1 MRNFNS
7 MLNNPYPQQQSGQLV
22 LAIKEQEINVVPEG
36 KVDIHIGVINQTN
49 AEDYVDL
56 SVKGIPSEWVTI
68 DTPVVRV
75 GPGEAK
81 QAIITI
87 QPPPLSQSRVGRY
100 PLDVQAISHNNPG
113 RTVVARSYLTVAGFQ
128 SAGRIEILL
137 ASIHFSVVPGSS
149 ITIPLLLRNNGLRE
163 DTFQLNIEGIPAN
176 WVSTNAVFT
185 RLEPS
190 QSKEIDFT
198 IRMPRS
204 AEAGVGRT
212 PFKIVFISQ
221 DFPDQKTEVDC
232 ILTVAAFSKFSAFLQ
247 PRTLSADQF
256 GQLIINNEGNT
267 ADTYSIDF
275 VNPSNLLIF
284 EKEVPIRRETSANA
298 QKVEMG
304 YVEIPQREKIQIDAG
319 MQGIYPF
326 RSRLRS
332 RPLFGNE
339 QNYPFTV
346 KVRSTENMA
355 AELPAETSDKG
366 YAPPWSIVAALVGA
380 AVLCLLLLIPL
391 NNMQA
396 AARATQTAAF
406 LQTQTVFNQT
416 QVVLAGGEDTD
427 GDGLINS
434 DEIKLGTDPLKP
446 DTDADGISDG
456 DEINT
461 TKTNPLVIDTDQD
474 GLKDGDE
481 VQLVKTDALNPD
493 TDGDL
498 LKDGE
503 EVTRR
508 TDPLN
513 SDTDKDGLTDGIEV
527 KMGSDPLQMDTDRDG
542 LMDGQENQTCPR
554 PLVPDSDSD
563 GILDGK
569 DLDPCNPTNPSLTAT
584 ALASAPTATVPPTMA
599 IPTSFV
605 TATPFPTTIVVVPPT
620 SIIVTATP
628 IVVPTNTPVVVPTN
642 TVVVPPTS
650 TSAPLVTSTP
660 VFPPIQGVMLFE
672 SNREGNSQIYAMN
685 LTNQSLSRLTNNT
698 AINIQPALA
707 PDGIRVAYVSN
718 QNGNNEIYL
727 TGLDRRPATNLTNNP
742 GDDQQPT
749 WSPDGNWI
757 AFTSNRDGNQ
767 EIYVMRSDGSE
778 VRNLT
783 SNSASDFA
791 PSWFSVPKFL
801 GLGSDDWIAFTSNR
815 DGNQEIYRVKP
826 DGTGLTNLTKNPSND
841 YAPSGFANGNKLAFV
856 TDRDGNAEIYTM
868 SADGG
873 SPTNVTN
880 NFAQD
885 LDPAFDSK
893 GQWITFSSDRDGNMD
908 VYAVNLSDGKTYDLT
923 RNPGQDGHPDW

>member
-1 MRNFNS
+1 MV
-7 MLNNPYPQQQSGQLV
+7 NNPYPQQQSGQLI

-49 AEDYVDL
+49 TEDYIAL

-68 DTPVVRV
+68 DTPVV
-75 GPGEAK
+75 GLAPGEAK

-100 PLDVQAISHNNPG
+100 PFDVQAISQSNPKNSA
-113 RTVVARSYLTVAGFQ
+113 VARSFLIVAGYQ
-128 SAGRIEILL
+128 SGGRIEILL

-176 WVSTNAVFT
+176 WISTNAVFT

-198 IRMPRS
+198 IRVPRS
-204 AEAGVGRT
+204 ADAGVGRA

-221 DFPDQKTEVDC
+221 DFPDQKSEVDC

-247 PRTLSADQF
+247 PRTMNADQF

-267 ADTYSIDF
+267 LDTYSIDF

-284 EKEVPIRRETSANA
+284 EKQVPLSRKGTSSNA
-298 QKVEMG
+298 QRVETG
-304 YVEIPQREKIQIDAG
+304 YVEIPQKEKIQIDAG

-332 RPLFGNE
+332 RPLIGNE
-339 QNYPFTV
+339 QTYPFTV
-346 KVRSTENMA
+346 KVLSTGNIA
-355 AELPAETSDKG
+355 AELPAETNDKG
-366 YAPPWSIVAALVGA
+366 YAPPWTIAALLIGA

-391 NNMQA
+391 SNMQA
-396 AARATQTAAF
+396 AASATQTASV
-406 LQTQTVFNQT
+406 LQTQTTFNQT
-416 QVVLAGGEDTD
+416 QVVVAGGDDTD
-427 GDGLINS
+427 GDGLSNA

-446 DTDADGISDG
+446 DTDGDGLSDG
-456 DEINT
+456 QEFNT
-461 TKTNPLVIDTDQD
+461 YKTNPLVADTDQD
-474 GLKDGDE
+474 GLSDGDE
-481 VQLVKTDALNPD
+481 VLKYKTDPLNPD

-498 LKDGE
+498 VKDGDE
-503 EVTRR
+503 IARR
-508 TDPLN
+508 LDPLN
-513 SDTDKDGLTDGIEV
+513 
-527 KMGSDPLQMDTDRDG
+527 PDTDRDG
-542 LMDGQENQTCPR
+542 LSDGMEIKMGTDPLNPDTDHDGLLDGQENQTCPR
-554 PLVPDSDSD
+554 PLVPDSDGD

-584 ALASAPTATVPPTMA
+584 ALAGAPTQTTLPVV
-599 IPTSFV
+599 I

-620 SIIVTATP
+620 NIVVTATP
-628 IVVPTNTPVVVPTN
+628 IAIPTNTLIVPSTN
-642 TVVVPPTS
+642 TP
-650 TSAPLVTSTP
+650 APLATSTP
-660 VFPPIQGVMLFE
+660 VFPPLQGVMLFE
-672 SNREGNSQIYAMN
+672 SNRDGSPQVYAMN
-685 LTNQSLSRLTNNT
+685 LANQSLLRLTNNT
-698 AINIQPALA
+698 ASNIQPALA
-707 PDGIRVAYVSN
+707 PDGMRVAYVSN
-718 QNGNNEIYL
+718 QNGNNEIYV
-727 TGLDRRPATNLTNNP
+727 TGLDRRPAVNLTNNP

-778 VRNLT
+778 VHNLT
-783 SNSASDFA
+783 SNPASDFS
-791 PSWFSVPKFL
+791 PTWFSVPRFL
-801 GLGSDDWIAFTSNR
+801 LGTEDWIAFTTNR
-815 DGNQEIYRVKP
+815 DGNQEIYRVRP
-826 DGTGLTNLTKNPSND
+826 DGTGLTNLTKNPAND
-841 YAPSGFANGNKLAFV
+841 YSPSGFIGGNTLAFV
-856 TDRDGNAEIYTM
+856 TDRDGNPEIYTM
-868 SADGG
+868 TADGG

-885 LDPAFDSK
+885 LDPAIDSK

-908 VYAVNLSDGKTYDLT
+908 VYAVNLSDGKTYNMT
-923 RNPGQDGHPDW
+923 RNPSQDGQPDW